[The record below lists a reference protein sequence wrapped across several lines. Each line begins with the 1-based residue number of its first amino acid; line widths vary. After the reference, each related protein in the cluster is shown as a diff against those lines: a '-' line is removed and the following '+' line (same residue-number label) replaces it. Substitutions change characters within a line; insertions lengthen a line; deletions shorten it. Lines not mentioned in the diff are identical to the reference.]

1 MAAAAYNAAEISVNG
16 IPILTGSPLSKPV
29 VSIRPVIAWICPSVQ
44 RPANL
49 ALWGPVAHMSQTMS
63 VPDAFRLDISAH
75 AAKLAVSDETI
86 TTSYP
91 END

>member
-1 MAAAAYNAAEISVNG
+1 
-16 IPILTGSPLSKPV
+16 
-29 VSIRPVIAWICPSVQ
+29 
-44 RPANL
+44 
-49 ALWGPVAHMSQTMS
+49 MSQTMS

>member
-1 MAAAAYNAAEISVNG
+1 
-16 IPILTGSPLSKPV
+16 
-29 VSIRPVIAWICPSVQ
+29 
-44 RPANL
+44 
-49 ALWGPVAHMSQTMS
+49 MSQTMS
-63 VPDAFRLDISAH
+63 LPDTFKLDISAH